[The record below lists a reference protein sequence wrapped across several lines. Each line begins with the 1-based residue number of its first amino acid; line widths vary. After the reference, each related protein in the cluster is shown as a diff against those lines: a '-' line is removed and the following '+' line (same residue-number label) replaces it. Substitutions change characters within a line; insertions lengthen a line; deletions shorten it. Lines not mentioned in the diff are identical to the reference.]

1 MNCVI
6 SVVNPYDL
14 DSLTAICDE
23 LGLKVSVEFLASG
36 TATKSTLE
44 LLGINSSRRRVV
56 LTLANGE
63 KTAELF
69 KQLKRKLYIGAVGRG
84 MAVAVPIK
92 SIGGGKT
99 VAYLSGEAQN
109 ARYTPELNYSYELI
123 VVIANEGRNEMV
135 MDAAR
140 AAGARGGTILHGKG
154 TASKEAEKFFK
165 MSIGSEKEVLLIVA
179 NTEHKS
185 EIMRSILRDAG
196 PNSEAGAIAFSMPI
210 SELAGFGLLED
221 L

>member
-1 MNCVI
+1 VNCVV
-6 SVVNPYDL
+6 SVVNPYDVAAL
-14 DSLTAICDE
+14 NAICDE

-56 LTLANGE
+56 LTLANSE
-63 KTAELF
+63 KTDELF
-69 KQLKRKLYIGAVGRG
+69 KQLKRRLYIGAVGRG
-84 MAVAVPIK
+84 MAVALPIK

-99 VAYLSGEAQN
+99 VAYLSGDAQS
-109 ARYTPELNYSYELI
+109 AKYSPQLNYSYELI

-140 AAGARGGTILHGKG
+140 GAGAKGGTILHGKG

-179 NTEHKS
+179 NAEHKAD
-185 EIMRSILRDAG
+185 IMRAILRDAG

-210 SELAGFGLLED
+210 SQLAGFGLLED

>member
-1 MNCVI
+1 MNCVV
-6 SVVNPYDL
+6 SVVNPYDVAVL
-14 DSLTAICDE
+14 NAICDE

-56 LTLANGE
+56 LTLANSE
-63 KTAELF
+63 KTDELF
-69 KQLKRKLYIGAVGRG
+69 KQLKRRLYIGAVGRG
-84 MAVAVPIK
+84 MAVALPIK

-99 VAYLSGEAQN
+99 VAYLSGDAQS
-109 ARYTPELNYSYELI
+109 AKYSPQLNYSYELI

-140 AAGARGGTILHGKG
+140 GAGAKGGTILHGKG

-179 NTEHKS
+179 NAEHKAD
-185 EIMRSILRDAG
+185 IMRAILKDAG

-210 SELAGFGLLED
+210 SQLAGFGLLED

>member
-1 MNCVI
+1 MNCVV
-6 SVVNPYDL
+6 SVVNPYDVAAL
-14 DSLTAICDE
+14 NAICDE
-23 LGLKVSVEFLASG
+23 LGLKVSVEFPASG

-56 LTLANGE
+56 LTLANSE
-63 KTAELF
+63 KTDELF
-69 KQLKRKLYIGAVGRG
+69 KQLKRRLYIGAVGRG
-84 MAVAVPIK
+84 MAVALPIK

-99 VAYLSGEAQN
+99 VAYLSGDAQS
-109 ARYTPELNYSYELI
+109 AKYSPQFNYSYELI

-140 AAGARGGTILHGKG
+140 GAGAKGGTILHGKG

-165 MSIGSEKEVLLIVA
+165 MSIGSEKEVVLIVA
-179 NTEHKS
+179 KAEHKAD
-185 EIMRSILRDAG
+185 IMRAILRDAG

-210 SELAGFGLLED
+210 SQLAGFGLLED

>member
-1 MNCVI
+1 MNCVV
-6 SVVNPYDL
+6 SVVNPYDVAAL
-14 DSLTAICDE
+14 NAICDE

-56 LTLANGE
+56 LTLANSE
-63 KTAELF
+63 KTDELF
-69 KQLKRKLYIGAVGRG
+69 KQLKRRLYIGAVGRG
-84 MAVAVPIK
+84 MAVALPIK

-99 VAYLSGEAQN
+99 VAYLSGDAQS
-109 ARYTPELNYSYELI
+109 AKYSPQLNYSYELI

-140 AAGARGGTILHGKG
+140 GAGAKGGTILHGKG

-179 NTEHKS
+179 NAEHKAD
-185 EIMRSILRDAG
+185 IMRAILKDAG

-210 SELAGFGLLED
+210 SQLAGFGLLED